1 MNKNIFYPDTAH
13 RVTVNTSAKSNT
25 RILQATIARLD
36 EIGTDFE
43 KIEDRLTEID
53 KEWDIERI
61 IESNASILI
70 LGSTYL
76 AATVNKKWLIISGL
90 VSGFLLQHAIQG
102 WCPPVPI
109 LRRLG
114 FRTQREID
122 DERSVLLGR
131 LGIQAQR
138 SMSSEDA
145 LNAVRHEG
153 PH

>member
-13 RVTVNTSAKSNT
+13 RVNVNTSAKVNAK
-25 RILQATIARLD
+25 ILQDTIARLE

-43 KIEDRLTEID
+43 KIEARLIEID

-61 IESNASILI
+61 IENNASIVMLATVY
-70 LGSTYL
+70 LG
-76 AATVNKKWLIISGL
+76 ATVNKKWLIASGL
-90 VSGFLLQHAIQG
+90 AAGFLLQHAVQG
-102 WCPPVPI
+102 WCPPIPI

-122 DERSVLLGR
+122 EERAVLLGR

-138 SMSSEDA
+138 HMSSEEA
-145 LNAVRHEG
+145 LTTMRHEG
-153 PH
+153 HH